1 MNDLKIMINILN
13 NKRFLTLSIVFIFG
27 FLILLIG
34 LGSTGLVD
42 ETPPLFASAGR
53 AMSQSGDWLTPKVN
67 GILRFDKPPFYYW
80 LMAALYSI
88 PFNERWDV
96 LGSLSARLPSAL
108 SALFLVMM
116 IADTMF
122 CANNNLKDNT
132 LLSLT
137 ASLSFL
143 LSPLIIIWSR
153 TAVSDSLLCAT
164 LGASLLSF
172 WRKISSEDE
181 SVCIL
186 PWLFLAVAI
195 LTKGPVAFVII
206 FTTLSFYFLTHKN
219 WKKLF
224 LKINVARGLLITF
237 IISSPWYFIQLIQKG
252 NVFWDSFFGYHNLQ
266 RYTSVVNNHS
276 EPWWFYIFIMF
287 LASLPFSIFLIYGII
302 ETVKELIYKFQIK
315 SESANDIYIFS
326 LCWLTS
332 VFLFFSF
339 SATKLPSYWIPAIPA
354 ASILISRS
362 DQVLNIKKRNKSLIW
377 FLTTLILFGFSIAF
391 YFSDSW
397 LVLIND
403 PEMPDLANQIKIN
416 GLILKSKLLLTV
428 LTVISTIFIF
438 KFLPKSL
445 IFLQI
450 IFFFGQFYLMPPLRK
465 LADNLRQA
473 PIRNISKKIIYVR
486 SKNEPIAMIG
496 IRKPSLHF
504 YTKQIVFYESSA
516 ASGLI
521 NLSERFNFGKR
532 SNELDQP
539 NYQSDSF
546 LAVIDKYSKQEK
558 HWNEIN
564 SQKLGTFGIYSL
576 LRIKR
581 SDLNFSAEKFKEI
594 GITPTWRIK
603 KYEKF

>member
-1 MNDLKIMINILN
+1 MINVFC

-27 FLILLIG
+27 LSVLLLG

-67 GILRFDKPPFYYW
+67 GILRLDKPPFFYW
-80 LMAALYSI
+80 LMAIFYSL
-88 PFNERWDV
+88 PLNERWDQ

-108 SALFLVMM
+108 SSLLLMMM
-116 IADTMF
+116 IADTVF
-122 CANNNLKDNT
+122 CSTKNHENNC
-132 LLSLT
+132 LLSLI

-153 TAVSDSLLCAT
+153 TAVSDALLCAT

-172 WRKISSEDE
+172 WRKISSDDE
-181 SVCIL
+181 RTCII
-186 PWLFLAVAI
+186 PWLFLAFAI

-206 FTTLSFYFLTHKN
+206 FTTLFTFLITHKN
-219 WKKLF
+219 WKNLF
-224 LKINVARGLLITF
+224 LKINPGKGLLITF
-237 IISSPWYFIQLIQKG
+237 LISSPWYFIQLIQKG

-276 EPWWFYIFIMF
+276 ESWWFYIFMMVIG
-287 LASLPFSIFLIYGII
+287 SLPFSIFLIHGIFI
-302 ETVKELIYKFQIK
+302 TLKELILKFEIR
-315 SESANDIYIFS
+315 SESTNNIYIFS

-362 DQVLNIKKRNKSLIW
+362 VQAINIKKSNKSFIW
-377 FLTTLILFGFSIAF
+377 LLTTFILFGFSIAF

-416 GLILKSKLLLTV
+416 GLILKSKLFFTALTIV
-428 LTVISTIFIF
+428 STFFIF

-445 IFLQI
+445 LFFQ
-450 IFFFGQFYLMPPLRK
+450 IFFFIGQFFIMPPIRK
-465 LADNLRQA
+465 LADNLRQE
-473 PIRNISKKIIYVR
+473 PLRNISKRIINVR
-486 SKNEPIAMIG
+486 TKSEPIAMIG

-504 YTKQIVFYESSA
+504 YSKQIIFYESSS
-516 ASGLI
+516 ASGLV

-539 NYQSDSF
+539 NYQSDGF
-546 LAVIDKYSKQEK
+546 LVVIDKYSKQEK
-558 HWNEIN
+558 HWKEIN
-564 SQKLGTFGIYSL
+564 TQKLGTYGIYSL
-576 LRIKR
+576 VRIKR
-581 SDLNFSAEKFKEI
+581 RDLNLSAKKFKEV
-594 GITPTWRIK
+594 GIKSTWRIK